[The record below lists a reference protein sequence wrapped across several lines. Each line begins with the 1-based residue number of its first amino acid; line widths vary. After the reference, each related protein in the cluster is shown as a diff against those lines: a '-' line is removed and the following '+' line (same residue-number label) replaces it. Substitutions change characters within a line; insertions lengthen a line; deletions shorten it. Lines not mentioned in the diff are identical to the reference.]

1 MCLLLFQSKIS
12 MKHGKNTSLNKYFF
26 GKKRRNN
33 AKLANAQKCSF
44 QSIQVPFDCM
54 LKMNVN
60 TTFFH
65 MPINTTTTTTTTNK
79 TTKACSL
86 QFRLMWMAF
95 RPSVYGEMIVQAVVG
110 RWRLTQ
116 QKRGTHFHRLIFLY
130 PDAPWD
136 WNIYLHE
143 SSILGR
149 VIFRLV
155 NDPLPQFFN
164 GIIANVLIWSSK
176 QSNEKHV
183 VK

>member
-1 MCLLLFQSKIS
+1 MGGGLPLNSHDQNVEAGKEKLSKQESLRFKHMCLLLFQSKIS
-12 MKHGKNTSLNKYFF
+12 MKHGKNTSLNTYSF

-65 MPINTTTTTTTTNK
+65 MPINTITTT

-95 RPSVYGEMIVQAVVG
+95 CPSVYGEMIVQAVVG

-116 QKRGTHFHRLIFLY
+116 QKRGTHFHRLIFFTQM
-130 PDAPWD
+130 
-136 WNIYLHE
+136 LH
-143 SSILGR
+143 GT
-149 VIFRLV
+149 
-155 NDPLPQFFN
+155 
-164 GIIANVLIWSSK
+164 
-176 QSNEKHV
+176 
-183 VK
+183 